1 MSGILHDIRVLDV
14 SRLLSGPYCTMLLA
28 DLGAEV
34 LKVEYPRGGDPARTL
49 EPFVGDDSA
58 FFLSVNRGKKS
69 ITLDLG
75 TQTGKDLFLRLLE
88 QSDVLVENFVP
99 GTMAKFGLDYA
110 SVKDIN
116 PRLVYAS
123 ISGFGQDGPEADRP
137 ALDIIVQ
144 AMGGI
149 MSITGEEDGHVVRPG
164 PSLGDSIAGIF
175 TTLSIVTALYQRHE
189 TGKGQYLD
197 TAMLDCQVTLMENA
211 FARYFATG
219 VAPTPLGTRHP
230 SAAPFQVFDASD
242 GRFVIAL
249 LTNDAATWRRFC
261 VAIQRPDLR
270 DDPRFQ
276 DNVGRMNNINEM
288 VAEIQKTTATKTVA
302 TWLEILRAA
311 DIPCGPINDMAAVAA
326 DPQVRHR
333 GMLPEIPHSQKGS
346 WPVANTPFHM
356 SGGETGPAG
365 ASPRLGEHT
374 DTILKERLGLSDGQ
388 LAALRRDGVI
398 Q

>member
-1 MSGILHDIRVLDV
+1 MNGILHTIRVLDA

-34 LKVEYPRGGDPARTL
+34 LKVEHPRGGDPARTL

-69 ITLDLG
+69 ITLDLA

-99 GTMAKFGLDYA
+99 GTMARFGLDYA
-110 SVKDIN
+110 SVKDAN

-149 MSITGEEDGHVVRPG
+149 MSITGEPGGHVVRPG
-164 PSLGDSIAGIF
+164 PSLGDSVAGTF
-175 TTLSIVTALYQRHE
+175 AALSIVGALYQRHE
-189 TGKGQYLD
+189 TGKGQYVD

-211 FARYFATG
+211 FARFFATG

-242 GRFVIAL
+242 GQFVIAL
-249 LTNDAATWRRFC
+249 LTNDEAAWHRFC
-261 VAIQRPDLR
+261 EAIERPDLGA
-270 DDPRFQ
+270 DPRYQ
-276 DNVGRMNNINEM
+276 DNAGRMKHVNEL
-288 VAEIQKTTATKTVA
+288 VAELQKATAKKTA
-302 TWLEILRAA
+302 AAWLEILRAA
-311 DIPCGPINDMAAVAA
+311 DIPCGPINDVAAVAA
-326 DPQVRHR
+326 DPQVAYR
-333 GMLPEIPHSQKGS
+333 GMLPKIPHAQKGT
-346 WPVANTPFHM
+346 WPVANTPFHL
-356 SGGETGPAG
+356 SGATTGPAG
-365 ASPRLGEHT
+365 ASPKLGEHT
-374 DTILKERLGLSDGQ
+374 TTLLKELLGLSDDEID
-388 LAALRRDGVI
+388 ALKKEGVI
-398 Q
+398 

>member
-1 MSGILHDIRVLDV
+1 MNGILDKLRVLDV

-75 TQTGKDLFLRLLE
+75 TQTGHDLFLRLLK
-88 QSDVLVENFVP
+88 QCDVLVENFVP
-99 GTMAKFGLDYA
+99 GTMARFGLDYE
-110 SVKDIN
+110 SVKDVN

-149 MSITGEEDGHVVRPG
+149 MSITGEPDGHVVRPG
-164 PSLGDSIAGIF
+164 PSLGDSVAGTF
-175 TTLSIVTALYQRHE
+175 AALSIVCALYQRRE
-189 TGKGQYLD
+189 TGRGQYVD

-219 VAPTPLGTRHP
+219 VSPAPLGTRHP
-230 SAAPFQVFDASD
+230 SAVPFQVFDASD

-249 LTNDAATWRRFC
+249 LTNDKATWHRFC
-261 VAIQRPDLR
+261 AAIERPDLGA
-270 DDPRFQ
+270 DPRYR
-276 DNVGRMNNINEM
+276 NNAGRLRHVDEL
-288 VAEIQKTTATKTVA
+288 VAELQKTTAQQPVA
-302 TWLEILRAA
+302 EWLERLRAA

-326 DPQVRHR
+326 DPQVAHR
-333 GMLPEIPHSQKGS
+333 NMLPKIPHPRKGS
-346 WPVANTPFHM
+346 WPVANTPFHL
-356 SGGETGPAG
+356 SGAKTGPAG

-374 DTILKERLGLSDGQ
+374 DTVFKELLGLTEGEIET
-388 LAALRRDGVI
+388 LRRDGVI
-398 Q
+398 

>member
-1 MSGILHDIRVLDV
+1 MSGLLHDIRVLDV

-34 LKVEYPRGGDPARTL
+34 LKIEYPRGGDPARTL

-75 TQTGKDLFLRLLE
+75 TQTGKDLFLRLL
-88 QSDVLVENFVP
+88 QQCDVLVENFVP
-99 GTMAKFGLDYA
+99 GTMAKFGLNYE
-110 SVKDIN
+110 SVKDAN

-149 MSITGEEDGHVVRPG
+149 MSITGEPGGRVVRPG
-164 PSLGDSIAGIF
+164 PSLGDSVAGTFAALAI
-175 TTLSIVTALYQRHE
+175 IGALYQRHE
-189 TGKGQYLD
+189 TGKGQYVD

-219 VAPTPLGTRHP
+219 VPPGPLGTRHP
-230 SAAPFQVFDASD
+230 SAVPFQVFDASD
-242 GRFVIAL
+242 GQFVIAL

-261 VAIQRPDLR
+261 AAIARPDLGA
-270 DDPRFQ
+270 DPLYQ
-276 DNVGRMNNINEM
+276 DNAGRMQHVDEL
-288 VAEIQKTTATKTVA
+288 VAALQKTTAHKTVA
-302 TWLEILRAA
+302 EWLELLRAA
-311 DIPCGPINDMAAVAA
+311 DIPCGPINDMAAVTA
-326 DPQVRHR
+326 DPQVAHR
-333 GMLPEIPHSQKGS
+333 NMLPRIPHAQKGS
-346 WPVANTPFHM
+346 WPVANTPFHL
-356 SGGETGPAG
+356 SGAKTGPAG
-365 ASPRLGEHT
+365 ASPGLGEHT
-374 DTILKERLGLSDGQ
+374 NAVLKDRLGLSDTEIETLG
-388 LAALRRDGVI
+388 RDGI
-398 Q
+398 I

>member
-28 DLGAEV
+28 DLGADV

-75 TQTGKDLFLRLLE
+75 TQTGKDLFLRLLR
-88 QSDVLVENFVP
+88 QCDVLVENFVP
-99 GTMAKFGLDYA
+99 GTMARFGLDYE
-110 SVKDIN
+110 SVKDVN

-149 MSITGEEDGHVVRPG
+149 MSITGEPDGHVVRPG
-164 PSLGDSIAGIF
+164 PSLGDSVAGTF
-175 TTLSIVTALYQRHE
+175 AALSIVSALYQRHE
-189 TGKGQYLD
+189 TGKGQYVD
-197 TAMLDCQVTLMENA
+197 MAMLDCQVTLMENA

-219 VAPTPLGTRHP
+219 VPPGPLGTRHP
-230 SAAPFQVFDASD
+230 SAVPFQVFNAKD
-242 GRFVIAL
+242 GQFVIAL
-249 LTNDAATWRRFC
+249 LTNDKATWHRFC
-261 VAIQRPDLR
+261 ETIGRPDLGA
-270 DDPRFQ
+270 DPRYQ
-276 DNVGRMNNINEM
+276 VNAGRMRHVDGL
-288 VAEIQKTTATKTVA
+288 VAELQKTTANKSVA
-302 TWLEILRAA
+302 AWLALLRAA
-311 DIPCGPINDMAAVAA
+311 DIPCGPINDMRAVAE

-333 GMLPEIPHSQKGS
+333 GMLPEIPHAQKGR
-346 WPVANTPFHM
+346 WPVANTPFHL
-356 SGGETGPAG
+356 SGATTGPAG

-374 DTILKERLGLSDGQ
+374 NTILKDLLGLRDDEIET
-388 LAALRRDGVI
+388 LRRNGVI
-398 Q
+398 